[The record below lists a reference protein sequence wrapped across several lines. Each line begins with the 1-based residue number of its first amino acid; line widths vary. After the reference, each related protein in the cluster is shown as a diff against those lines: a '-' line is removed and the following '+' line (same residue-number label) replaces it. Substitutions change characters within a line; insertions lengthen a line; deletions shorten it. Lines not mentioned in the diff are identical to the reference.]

1 MNQKIII
8 VGGGAAGY
16 FAAITCAEADP
27 TSEVI
32 LLEKGKHVLQ
42 KVKVSGGGRC
52 NVTHACFEP
61 RELVKNYPRGSKA
74 LIGPFNHFAP
84 GDTIS
89 WFYDRGVELKAEDDG
104 RMFPVSDDSQTI
116 IDCLCNSASEAGV
129 KVMTQQNV
137 VSIKQNGAWE
147 IGTQQGDF
155 FSAQKLMI
163 ATGSSPRIWEIIKE
177 LGHTIIEPV
186 PSLFTFNIKDERIKD
201 LPGLS
206 VPHATVKVVGEK
218 LEAFGP
224 LLITHWG
231 MSGPAVLKL
240 SAWGALILNKRNYD
254 FEITVNW
261 LGSEKEADVMEELE
275 VAKHDQAKKMIFNFN
290 PFPQIPKR
298 LWESLL
304 KASGIQN
311 SVRWADLSK
320 EKSRRLSKEL
330 TTGIFKVKGKSTF
343 KEEFVTAGGI
353 HLDEVDFRR
362 FESKIHLGL
371 FFAGEVLDIDA
382 ITGGFNFQ
390 AAWTGGKIAGEA
402 MAQKMR

>member
-231 MSGPAVLKL
+231 MS
-240 SAWGALILNKRNYD
+240 
-254 FEITVNW
+254 
-261 LGSEKEADVMEELE
+261 
-275 VAKHDQAKKMIFNFN
+275 
-290 PFPQIPKR
+290 
-298 LWESLL
+298 
-304 KASGIQN
+304 
-311 SVRWADLSK
+311 
-320 EKSRRLSKEL
+320 
-330 TTGIFKVKGKSTF
+330 
-343 KEEFVTAGGI
+343 
-353 HLDEVDFRR
+353 
-362 FESKIHLGL
+362 
-371 FFAGEVLDIDA
+371 
-382 ITGGFNFQ
+382 
-390 AAWTGGKIAGEA
+390 
-402 MAQKMR
+402 